1 MHPVGTTEGAL
12 VEQQR
17 PQRKNRRLRRWF
29 VGVMIVLSCLMTVAA
44 TVAVWARAEVL
55 DTDRW
60 VATVGPLIDEPAVVD
75 ALSTRA
81 AIAIVDGLDLE
92 NRIRDALVNIQQL
105 PDQIGALAAP
115 ITDAIEGRIKTRVT
129 QVLET
134 DQAQQLWVEIN
145 RVAHTAIVNVLTGNT
160 REGISVENGTVTLDL
175 IPVIALGL
183 SAVEDILSDILG
195 RPIDLPDPA
204 DLDPANVAEAKTRI
218 ESALGIQLPEDF
230 GQVVVFRSDRLAA
243 AQDLVSAVNR
253 GITVVI
259 VLAVLFMALALVF
272 SLNRRRTLIE
282 LGLGVFIAFLISRLA
297 IRAIGR
303 AVVQGVQEGNQNAA
317 RDVVNAVFGS
327 LIGFTTFLFVAGLFV
342 GIGAY
347 LAGRPA
353 WLLKAREHLRLAPE
367 RETPFGAWI
376 KAHRD
381 LVRFGSV
388 AVALL
393 VLLIVEI
400 SWASVLW
407 VALALILVQ
416 IAVSYL
422 AGPPEPETA
431 EEMATTPPTSEPGS
445 AAAG

>member
-1 MHPVGTTEGAL
+1 MHPIGPTEGAL
-12 VEQQR
+12 VEQQQ
-17 PQRKNRRLRRWF
+17 PQRRNRRLRRWF
-29 VGVMIVLSCLMTVAA
+29 VGLMVVLSCLMTVAA

-60 VATVGPLIDEPAVVD
+60 VATVGPLIEEPAVVD

-81 AIAIVDGLDLE
+81 ATAIVDGLDLE

-115 ITDAIEGRIKTRVT
+115 ITNAIEGRIKQRVT
-129 QVLET
+129 QVLQT
-134 DQAQQLWVEIN
+134 DQAQELWVEIN

-160 REGISVENGTVTLDL
+160 REGVSVENGTVTLDL
-175 IPVIALGL
+175 IPVIAMGL
-183 SAVEDILSDILG
+183 TAVEDILSDVLG

-204 DLDPANVAEAKTRI
+204 SLDPANVAAAKAKI

-230 GQVVVFRSDRLAA
+230 GQVVVFQSDRLAA
-243 AQDLVSAVNR
+243 AQDLVTQVNR
-253 GITVVI
+253 GIALVI
-259 VLAVLFMALALVF
+259 GLAVLFMILALVF
-272 SLNRRRTLIE
+272 SVDRRRTLLE
-282 LGLGVFIAFLISRLA
+282 LGLGIFIAFLIARLA
-297 IRAIGR
+297 VRAIGR
-303 AVVQGVQEGNQNAA
+303 AVIDGVQAGNQNAA

-353 WLLKAREHLRLAPE
+353 WLDKAREHLRLAPE
-367 RETPFGAWI
+367 RETPFGAWV

-381 LVRFGSV
+381 VIRFGSV
-388 AVALL
+388 AVALV
-393 VLLIVEI
+393 VLLIVEL

-407 VALALILVQ
+407 VALALIIVQ
-416 IAVSYL
+416 IVVSYL
-422 AGPPEPETA
+422 AGPPEQEA
-431 EEMATTPPTSEPGS
+431 EEAQPPSPTSEPGP
-445 AAAG
+445 AAAS